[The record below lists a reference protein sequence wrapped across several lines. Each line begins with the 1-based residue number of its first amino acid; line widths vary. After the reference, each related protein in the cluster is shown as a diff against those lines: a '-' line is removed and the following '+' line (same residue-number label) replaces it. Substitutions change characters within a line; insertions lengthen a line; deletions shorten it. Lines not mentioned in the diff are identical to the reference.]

1 MQHLMRLTLSICL
14 PRDSV
19 SIPVSRHIV
28 RDTLERIGVTEEC
41 LADIAVAQSE
51 ACTNVVEH
59 SGPGDEYEISVEIID
74 DYCVITVADSGHGF
88 DSNRPPE
95 AVVLGEGG
103 RGIDLMKALVD
114 NVHFVT
120 QPGSGTSVYLKKA
133 LRFRDDSV
141 VRRFADG

>member
-1 MQHLMRLTLSICL
+1 MRLTLSVCL

-28 RDTLERIGVTEEC
+28 RDTLDRIGVTEEC

-74 DYCVITVADSGHGF
+74 DYCIITVTDSGHGF
-88 DSNRPPE
+88 DSTHPTD
-95 AVVLGEGG
+95 AVVLAEGG
-103 RGIDLMKALVD
+103 R
-114 NVHFVT
+114 
-120 QPGSGTSVYLKKA
+120 
-133 LRFRDDSV
+133 
-141 VRRFADG
+141 

>member
-1 MQHLMRLTLSICL
+1 MRLTLSICL

-19 SIPVSRHIV
+19 SIPVSRHII
-28 RDTLERIGVTEEC
+28 RDTLKQIGVTEEC

-59 SGPGDEYEISVEIID
+59 SGPGEEYEISVQIVD
-74 DYCVITVADSGHGF
+74 DYCIITVTDSGQGF
-88 DSNRPPE
+88 DTSQPSAEP
-95 AVVLGEGG
+95 VVLGEGG

-120 QPGSGTSVYLKKA
+120 QPGSGTSVFLKKG
-133 LRFRDDSV
+133 LHFRDDPV
-141 VRRFADG
+141 VRRLARG